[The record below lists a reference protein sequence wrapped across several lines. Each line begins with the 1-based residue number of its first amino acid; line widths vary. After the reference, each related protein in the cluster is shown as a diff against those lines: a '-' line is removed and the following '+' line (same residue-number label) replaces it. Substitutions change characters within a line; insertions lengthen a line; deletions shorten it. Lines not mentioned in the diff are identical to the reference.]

1 VKGALV
7 TPCPRWVT
15 YAVAQST
22 SHVGVAR
29 SSSNSEISA
38 PALKAR
44 SLVFADHP
52 QALEAA
58 VGKHRRAEPN
68 PYYG

>member
-1 VKGALV
+1 MEGALV
-7 TPCPRWVT
+7 TPVRVWVT
-15 YAVAQST
+15 YAAALST